1 MSIHYITYTD
11 VTLQNNSVSVYNVLD
26 TASQQM
32 FFKWLN
38 LRNIDNKIYYKML
51 PNYCLPQQFL

>member
-38 LRNIDNKIYYKML
+38 FKEY
-51 PNYCLPQQFL
+51 